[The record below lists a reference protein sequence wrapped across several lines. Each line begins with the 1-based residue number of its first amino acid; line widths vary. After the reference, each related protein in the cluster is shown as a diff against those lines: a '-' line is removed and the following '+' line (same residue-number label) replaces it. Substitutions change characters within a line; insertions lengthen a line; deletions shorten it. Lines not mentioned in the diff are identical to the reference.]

1 MSRALPVS
9 MAVVATGTVIAQLI
23 NILGFMVATRFLEP
37 SEFGMFGIHMAIS
50 TPLALLATGRYE
62 VAFIRTE
69 HPAKVINLFTLSI
82 SAAFFFT
89 VVIGPILAVI
99 FSMTNLASNLSVPLI
114 CGLLLGQAVVN
125 CTTQLN
131 NYNRSY
137 QLISASRI
145 VGAVGAQAGVLLL
158 IWANAG
164 HYALG
169 IGMIVGFVLS
179 AIVSM
184 AGNSG
189 WLRAGIGTISLSRIS
204 VLARRNL
211 SYILFNG
218 PQALAS
224 ALQES
229 AAVAVISAFFGH
241 NATGVY
247 VFSNRLMRAPISI
260 VAESVGRVL
269 QRKFGDMGN
278 DSQEER
284 ARFLRAS
291 ILYLSVFAIIFCV
304 ATWLLAKPVVVLL
317 FSPEWEPL
325 GDFIRASSPYYAIY
339 LVAAALA
346 PIPFAT
352 GNYRKT
358 SLLGTIGSVLYV
370 ILLAI
375 VGAFTSDLP
384 SAFMI
389 ISFGMLLYFSAFIY
403 TIYVSVI
410 ERDTP

>member
-1 MSRALPVS
+1 MSGALPAS
-9 MAVVATGTVIAQLI
+9 MAVVATGTVVAQLI

-50 TPLALLATGRYE
+50 APLALLATGRYE
-62 VAFIRTE
+62 VAFIRAE
-69 HPAKVINLFTLSI
+69 RPAKVINLFTLSI
-82 SAAFFFT
+82 SSASVFAIVT
-89 VVIGPILAVI
+89 GPILVAI
-99 FSMTNLASNLSVPLI
+99 LSITGWAPNLSIMLI
-114 CGLLLGQAVVN
+114 CGLLLGQAWVN

-137 QLISASRI
+137 QLIAASRI
-145 VGAVGAQAGVLLL
+145 VGAIGAQAGILVLV
-158 IWANAG
+158 WAEAG
-164 HYALG
+164 YYALG
-169 IGMIVGFVLS
+169 IGMILGFALS
-179 AIVSM
+179 TIVSLV
-184 AGNSG
+184 GNSA
-189 WLRAGIGTISLSRIS
+189 WLRAGMGMISLSRIS

-211 SYILFNG
+211 SYIFFNG

-269 QRKFGDMGN
+269 QRRFGDMGN
-278 DSQEER
+278 DKHEER

-291 ILYLSVFAIIFCV
+291 IRYLSAFAVIFCV
-304 ATWLLAKPVVVLL
+304 GAWLLAAPVVAVL
-317 FSPEWEPL
+317 FSSDWAPL
-325 GDFIRASSPYYAIY
+325 GDFIRTSSPYYAIY

-358 SLLGTIGSVLYV
+358 ALLGTIGSAAYV
-370 ILLAI
+370 MLLA
-375 VGAFTSDLP
+375 VAGLFTSDLA

-389 ISFGMLLYFSAFIY
+389 VSTGMLLYFSVFIHA
-403 TIYVSVI
+403 IYRSIVR
-410 ERDTP
+410 RDAQ